1 MYDEFVTT
9 AKTGATL
16 AATGGSVATGVAMF
30 GVPLWAWA
38 VGAILVGGGA
48 YFVGSKTATN
58 ESE

>member
-1 MYDEFVTT
+1 MYDELVTT

-16 AATGGSVATGVAMF
+16 AATGGSVATGVAF

-38 VGAILVGGGA
+38 VGAILLGGGA
-48 YFVGSKTATN
+48 YFAGSKIATN